1 MSAGT
6 LWSGMDMRTKLVF
19 ALVAVSLGSMLA
31 LGAFTY
37 RSARGLLREG
47 TLEQLEGLAEAKQE
61 GLERI
66 ISGWQDRAH
75 LIASRTQLRLSLRD
89 HNRAASPRARDL
101 IGRILAD
108 ALGSVETVDYLA
120 IYDVED
126 RPVASANRGPVA
138 EAAAA
143 RFRTSAPADALDLG
157 EGVRFHGVAIPV
169 AETLLVGISVDLH
182 LEGER
187 LGILHMVLNGRE
199 VAELAGN
206 LEGMGDTGETMI
218 LMQEVDGSPFLL
230 HLRHPGPEPP
240 LALSLDDPSDPL
252 ARVWEGEEGRY
263 WDEVTDYR
271 GERVWMA
278 TRFLPEARWGVIVK
292 FDEAEELTPVNA
304 FRRELVNLGL
314 SLAAFA
320 ILLGA
325 VLGFRF
331 SKPVLDLA
339 GVATRIREG
348 EMDARAEIVSQ
359 DEIGLFARTF
369 NQMADELERQMKLLR
384 EFHTFFDVSLDMM
397 CIAGTDGYFKRVN
410 PAFERTLGWTEDE
423 LVSKPFAEFV
433 HPDDVEATNQEVAK
447 LSLGIPTISFE
458 NRYRCADGSYKHL
471 LWTSRPDAQTGT
483 LYAIARDISELRQ
496 VREQFRL
503 ALEASPS
510 AMLLVDPDGIIELL
524 NDATADLLQYGREE
538 LIGQPVEALVPDDVR
553 GRHAELR
560 AGFTRDPTP
569 RPMGQG
575 HEFRA
580 RRADGS
586 EVFVEIGLSPVH
598 TDTGVHVLCSI
609 VDLTAHKKARR
620 EIDSLTRQLEEANAR
635 LRATS

>member
-1 MSAGT
+1 
-6 LWSGMDMRTKLVF
+6 MRTKLVF

-37 RSARGLLREG
+37 RSARGLLREDS
-47 TLEQLEGLAEAKQE
+47 LEQLEGLAETKKE
-61 GLERI
+61 GLEHI

-89 HNRAASPRARDL
+89 YNRSASPVARDL
-101 IGRILAD
+101 IERILID
-108 ALGSVETVDYLA
+108 ALGSVATVDYLA
-120 IYDVED
+120 IYDLED
-126 RPVASANRGPVA
+126 RLVASASRGPGG

-143 RFRTSAPADALDLG
+143 RFRASVSGDAADLG
-157 EGVRFHGVAIPV
+157 DGVRYQGVAIP
-169 AETLLVGISVDLH
+169 AETTLLVGTSVDLV
-182 LEGER
+182 LEGNR
-187 LGILHMVLNGRE
+187 LGALQIVLDGRE
-199 VAELAGN
+199 VVDLAGN
-206 LEGMGDTGETMI
+206 PQGMGDTGETMI
-218 LMQEVDGSPFLL
+218 LMQEVGGSPFLL
-230 HLRHPGPEPP
+230 HLRYPWPEPP
-240 LALSLDDPSDPL
+240 LPLSLDDTADPL
-252 ARVWEGEEGRY
+252 ARIWAGVEGRY
-263 WDEVTDYR
+263 WDDVADYR
-271 GERVWMA
+271 GEPVWMA
-278 TRFLPEARWGVIVK
+278 TRFLPETRWGVIVK
-292 FDEAEELTPVNA
+292 FDEAEELARINV
-304 FRRELVNLGL
+304 FRTELVNLGL

-325 VLGFRF
+325 ILGFHF

-339 GVATRIREG
+339 GVAKRIHAG
-348 EMDARAEIVSQ
+348 ELDARAEIASQ

-369 NQMADELERQMKLLR
+369 NEMADELERQMKLLR

-410 PAFERTLGWTEDE
+410 PAFERTLGWTEE
-423 LVSKPFAEFV
+423 QLVSKPFAEFV

-458 NRYRCADGSYKHL
+458 NRYRCADGTYKHL
-471 LWTSRPDAQTGT
+471 LWTSRPDAETGT

-496 VREQFRL
+496 IREQFRL

-510 AMLLVDPDGIIELL
+510 AMLMVDPDGMIELL
-524 NDATADLLQYGREE
+524 NDAAADLLQYGREA
-538 LIGQPVEALVPDDVR
+538 LIGQSVEALVPDDVR

-560 AGFTRDPTP
+560 AEFMRNPAF
-569 RPMGQG
+569 RPMGKG

-586 EVFVEIGLSPVH
+586 EIFVEIGLSPVR

-609 VDLTAHKKARR
+609 VDLTAHKKARQ
-620 EIDSLTRQLEEANAR
+620 EIETLARQLEEANAR
-635 LRATS
+635 LRETS

>member
-1 MSAGT
+1 
-6 LWSGMDMRTKLVF
+6 MDMRTKLVF

-37 RSARGLLREG
+37 RSARGLLREDS
-47 TLEQLEGLAEAKQE
+47 LEQLEGLAETKKE
-61 GLERI
+61 GLEYI

-89 HNRAASPRARDL
+89 HNRTASPVARDL
-101 IGRILAD
+101 IERILID
-108 ALGSVETVDYLA
+108 ALGSVATVDYLA
-120 IYDVED
+120 IYDLED
-126 RPVASANRGPVA
+126 RLVASASRGPVG

-143 RFRTSAPADALDLG
+143 RFRESVSGDAADLG
-157 EGVRFHGVAIPV
+157 DGVRYQGVAIP
-169 AETLLVGISVDLH
+169 AATTLLVGTSVDLV
-182 LEGER
+182 LEGDR
-187 LGILHMVLNGRE
+187 LGALQIVLDGRE
-199 VAELAGN
+199 VVDLAGN
-206 LEGMGDTGETMI
+206 LQGMGDTGETMI
-218 LMQEVDGSPFLL
+218 LMQEVGGTPFLL
-230 HLRHPGPEPP
+230 HLRYPRPEPP
-240 LALSLDDPSDPL
+240 LPLSLDDPSDPL
-252 ARVWEGEEGRY
+252 ARIRAGEEGRY
-263 WDEVTDYR
+263 WDDVADYR
-271 GERVWMA
+271 GEPVWMA
-278 TRFLPEARWGVIVK
+278 TRFLPETRWGVIVK
-292 FDEAEELTPVNA
+292 FDEAEELARIDV
-304 FRRELVNLGL
+304 FRTELVNLGL

-325 VLGFRF
+325 ILGFRF
-331 SKPVLDLA
+331 SKPVLELA
-339 GVATRIREG
+339 GVAKRIHEG
-348 EMDARAEIVSQ
+348 ELHARAEIRSH

-369 NQMADELERQMKLLR
+369 NEMADELERQMKLLR

-410 PAFERTLGWTEDE
+410 PAFERTLGWTEE
-423 LVSKPFAEFV
+423 QMVSKPFAEFV

-458 NRYRCADGSYKHL
+458 NRYRCADGTYKHL
-471 LWTSRPDAQTGT
+471 LWTSRPDAETGT

-510 AMLLVDPDGIIELL
+510 AMLMVDPDGMIELL
-524 NDATADLLQYGREE
+524 NDAAADLLRYGREA
-538 LIGQPVEALVPDDVR
+538 LIGQSVEALVPDDVR

-560 AGFTRDPTP
+560 AEFMRNPVF
-569 RPMGQG
+569 RPMGKG

-586 EVFVEIGLSPVH
+586 EIFVEIGLSPIR
-598 TDTGVHVLCSI
+598 TDTGVYVLCSI

-620 EIDSLTRQLEEANAR
+620 EIETLARQLEEANAR
-635 LRATS
+635 LRETS